1 MSIRLEEGVSSLT
14 NRCKWWNDHQ
24 NIALPTLTV
33 PLSTGGGLHWL
44 HAQPERTW
52 SGKGRQ
58 EEGGALRAACREG
71 GGGDALHS
79 LSLHCDPWPWQGP
92 YQHWCGRLDD
102 LSERLFFYTMV
113 ITFVIMPTENL
124 HSLTDHLRRLF
135 HGCSDGQKNKKVFFV
150 CCFFLLLLFSFF
162 MNYFFLSFTLPKHCD
177 CICEKLHPILYLCN
191 TDPCL
196 SLGGSVWL
204 IDTRGGG
211 WWWAS
216 LVQSGGCTVNHSTG
230 S

>member
-1 MSIRLEEGVSSLT
+1 MITKTLLYPLWLSLSPQEAGFTGFMRSLRGRDQEKVGKRKEELWG
-14 NRCKWWNDHQ
+14 R
-24 NIALPTLTV
+24 
-33 PLSTGGGLHWL
+33 
-44 HAQPERTW
+44 HA
-52 SGKGRQ
+52 GR
-58 EEGGALRAACREG
+58 G
-71 GGGDALHS
+71 GGGGALHS

-92 YQHWCGRLDD
+92 FQHWGGRLDD

-162 MNYFFLSFTLPKHCD
+162 MNSFFLSFTLPKHCD

-196 SLGGSVWL
+196 SLGGLCDWL
-204 IDTRGGG
+204 TPVVLGGG
-211 WWWAS
+211 GHHWFKVEAALS
-216 LVQSGGCTVNHSTG
+216 ITPQGPNQVPINPALLDPVF
-230 S
+230 